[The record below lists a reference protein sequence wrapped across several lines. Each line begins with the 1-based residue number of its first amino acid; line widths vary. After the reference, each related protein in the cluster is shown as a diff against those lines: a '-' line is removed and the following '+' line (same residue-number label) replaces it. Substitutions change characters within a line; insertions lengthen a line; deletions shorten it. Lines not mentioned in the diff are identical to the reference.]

1 MRPSRPGGRLVLAL
15 GMVAALAACSS
26 APTNAPA
33 TPPPAA
39 AAVEGIAT
47 VDAIVERAAHT
58 ATPLL
63 DGRVL
68 VTGGCVID
76 GCGEA
81 TDTSEVFDPAAG
93 TFALTATMTTPRSG
107 HSATQLPSGDVLLVG
122 GYAAEGQPPLDSAE
136 LYEAAT
142 GRFIPAGAMAVGRGA
157 HSAALLPDGRVLVS
171 GGWIG
176 RRTFTDTVEI
186 WDPRTRA
193 FTSAAPL
200 ASTRGGATATALS
213 SGEVLVVGGEDPPAQ
228 GLRTTEI
235 YDPRTDSWRAGPD
248 LAVPR
253 FKHATVSTRA
263 GDVLVIGGTSDD
275 VTLIATVERFAGTS
289 FQPAGMLTEGRYK
302 FSDAVVAL
310 PDGRLLVAGGG
321 RQPEVYD
328 PTAASGTILDGVPNA
343 RTSFATATLL
353 PDGGALVV
361 GGYDDAIDLRRSAY
375 VLHPS

>member
-1 MRPSRPGGRLVLAL
+1 MLAL
-15 GMVAALAACSS
+15 SVFVALAACDAS
-26 APTNAPA
+26 PTDEPATPAPA
-33 TPPPAA
+33 T
-39 AAVEGIAT
+39 ENMAT
-47 VDAIVERAAHT
+47 VDPIVERAAHT

-81 TDTSEVFDPAAG
+81 TDTSEVFDPATGA
-93 TFALTATMTTPRSG
+93 FALAAAMTTPRSG

-122 GYAAEGQPPLDSAE
+122 GYAAEGQPPLATAE
-136 LYEAAT
+136 LYEATT
-142 GRFIPAGAMAVGRGA
+142 GRFVATGAMAVGRGA
-157 HSAALLPDGRVLVS
+157 HATTLLPDGRVLVA
-171 GGWIG
+171 GGWVG

-193 FTSAAPL
+193 FTPAAPL
-200 ASTRGGATATALS
+200 STTRGGATATALAT
-213 SGEVLVVGGEDPPAQ
+213 GEVLVVGGEDPPAR
-228 GLRTTEI
+228 GLRGTEI
-235 YDPRTDSWRAGPD
+235 YDPRADAWRTGPD

-253 FKHATVSTRA
+253 FKHATVTSRS

-275 VTLIATVERFAGTS
+275 VTLIATVERFDGTS

-302 FSDAVVAL
+302 FSDAVAAL

-321 RQPEVYD
+321 RRPEVYD
-328 PTAASGTILDGVPNA
+328 PAASRGTILGGVPAA

-353 PDGGALVV
+353 PDGGTLVV

-375 VLHPS
+375 VLHP

>member
-1 MRPSRPGGRLVLAL
+1 MRPYRPGGRLVLAL
-15 GMVAALAACSS
+15 GMAAALVSCSS
-26 APTNAPA
+26 APSDAPA
-33 TPPPAA
+33 TPAPAA
-39 AAVEGIAT
+39 TSDDDIAT
-47 VDAIVERAAHT
+47 VDAVVERAAHT

-93 TFALTATMTTPRSG
+93 TFALAATMTTPRSG
-107 HSATQLPSGDVLLVG
+107 HSATQLLSGDVLLVG
-122 GYAAEGQPPLDSAE
+122 GYAAEGQPALASAE

-142 GRFIPAGAMAVGRGA
+142 GRFVEAGAMAVGRGA
-157 HSAALLPDGRVLVS
+157 HAAALLPDGSVLVS

-193 FTSAAPL
+193 FTPAAPL
-200 ASTRGGATATALS
+200 ASTRGGATATSLS
-213 SGEVLVVGGEDPPAQ
+213 SGDVLVVGGENPPAE

-235 YDPRTDSWRAGPD
+235 YDPGTDSWRAGPD

-253 FKHATVSTRA
+253 FKHATVSTPA
-263 GDVLVIGGTSDD
+263 GEVLVIGGTSDD

-289 FQPAGMLTEGRYK
+289 FEPAGMLTEGRYK

-321 RQPEVYD
+321 RRPEVYD
-328 PTAASGTILDGVPNA
+328 PAAASGTILDGVPNA

-353 PDGGALVV
+353 PDGGTLVV

-375 VLHPS
+375 VLRP